1 MSHVTCHFPE
11 CLSLKRWTFSS
22 LVHSGTDPFVFI
34 IERKGTNWW
43 VHFAVKPSGNGR
55 YLSVINKTK

>member
-1 MSHVTCHFPE
+1 MFQFE
-11 CLSLKRWTFSS
+11 RKAW
-22 LVHSGTDPFVFI
+22 DEII

-55 YLSVINKTK
+55 YLTVINKTK